1 MAAVEISVVVPVYRE
16 EEIIEQFYQ
25 ELSSVMKGL
34 EMPYE
39 VIFVD
44 DQSDAT
50 LEILKRIQRKDDR
63 VKTISLSRNFGHQIA
78 LTAGMDFAAGNAVI
92 MLDADLQH
100 PPKVIPELIERWK
113 EGYDI
118 VYTIREDVRGESFFK
133 RLSSRMFYALM
144 SKIAE
149 IDMDFNTA
157 DFRLMSRKAVD
168 GFDQIREKARFMRG
182 LVSWIGYRKISLKY
196 VGAERSGGRSKY
208 SLRRL
213 LRLALDG
220 ILSFSLFPIRLISA
234 TGLVVSFFSFIY
246 ILRVIYFVLFT
257 TEKIPDLLPITTL
270 ILFFSGVN
278 MVMTG
283 IIGEYVAK
291 VFIESKNRPLY
302 LVDELYGFE
311 EKKS

>member
-1 MAAVEISVVVPVYRE
+1 MTGVEISVVVPVYRE
-16 EEIIEQFYQ
+16 
-25 ELSSVMKGL
+25 LSSVL
-34 EMPYE
+34 ERQAMPYE
-39 VIFVD
+39 IIFVD

-63 VKTISLSRNFGHQIA
+63 VKLISLSRNFGHQIA
-78 LTAGMDFAAGNAVI
+78 LTAGMDFAAGDAVI

-100 PPKVIPELIERWK
+100 PPEMIPELVKQWK

-118 VYTIREDVRGESFFK
+118 VYTIREDVRGESFLK
-133 RLSSRMFYALM
+133 KLSSRTFYALM

-182 LVSWIGYRKISLKY
+182 LVSWIGYRKTGVKY
-196 VGAERSGGRSKY
+196 VGAERSSGRSKY

-213 LRLALDG
+213 LQLALDG
-220 ILSFSLFPIRLISA
+220 ILSFSLFPIRVISA
-234 TGLVVSFFSFIY
+234 TGLIVSFFSFIY
-246 ILRVIYFVLFT
+246 ILRVIYFVVFT
-257 TEKIPDLLPITTL
+257 TEKIPDLLPIATL
-270 ILFFSGVN
+270 ILLFLGVN

-291 VFIESKNRPLY
+291 VFIETKNRPLY
-302 LVDELYGFE
+302 LVDRLYGFE
-311 EKKS
+311 RKKS